1 MASKTYS
8 KGAKRRAKKAMPEL
22 ASAPRRKARG
32 RQRMAEI
39 KADPEAERTVLEARA
54 RQSGLGLDELL
65 EWLETKSTRSA
76 KAVKLKQSGFS
87 FAEVG
92 EELGVSGNRAEQ
104 IVEAA
109 HVMMETEKVSILRN
123 PALGEAAGR
132 AIHAIHGGEAA
143 KRLWSAYT
151 AFTASEAT
159 YAKHYLGLRLHA
171 NTAKLEMM
179 VERIE
184 TRADDKPDLRTEE
197 ERSRDASN
205 NWMRW
210 RGMIMHL
217 ANPDQRVIFDVAYG
231 RAEPMDAGKITTT
244 GAYFVAAIE
253 RLADV
258 VDRHSGTR

>member
-22 ASAPRRKARG
+22 ASAPRRKTRG
-32 RQRMAEI
+32 RKRMAEI

-54 RQSGLGLDELL
+54 RQSGLQPKEL
-65 EWLETKSTRSA
+65 
-76 KAVKLKQSGFS
+76 
-87 FAEVG
+87 
-92 EELGVSGNRAEQ
+92 
-104 IVEAA
+104 
-109 HVMMETEKVSILRN
+109 TEMRN

-132 AIHAIHGGEAA
+132 AFYAIRHPEQA
-143 KRLWSAYT
+143 KRLWSVYT
-151 AFTASEAT
+151 AFTAAEAH

-184 TRADDKPDLRTEE
+184 TRADDKPDFRTEE

-210 RGMIMHL
+210 RGLIMHL

-231 RAEPMDAGKITTT
+231 RAEPMDAGQITTT
-244 GAYFVAAIE
+244 GAHFVAAIE

-258 VDRHSGTR
+258 VDRANGTR

>member
-22 ASAPRRKARG
+22 ASAPRRKTRG

-54 RQSGLGLDELL
+54 RQSGLQPKEL
-65 EWLETKSTRSA
+65 
-76 KAVKLKQSGFS
+76 
-87 FAEVG
+87 
-92 EELGVSGNRAEQ
+92 
-104 IVEAA
+104 
-109 HVMMETEKVSILRN
+109 TEMRD

-132 AIHAIHGGEAA
+132 AIHAVHKGEAA
-143 KRLWSAYT
+143 KRLWSVYT
-151 AFTASEAT
+151 GFTSAEAT

-184 TRADDKPDLRTEE
+184 TRADDKPDFRTEE

-210 RGMIMHL
+210 RGLIMHL
-217 ANPDQRVIFDVAYG
+217 PSVQQSVIFDVSYG
-231 RAEPMDAGKITTT
+231 RAEPMDAGQITDH
-244 GAYFVAAIE
+244 GRRFVTALEWFAEVI
-253 RLADV
+253 
-258 VDRHSGTR
+258 DRAGGTR